1 MKDELSQLF
10 NERFT
15 GHESPVDPGLWDAIQ
30 GQIGSEQLAS
40 SEEGLKDLFKERF
53 NGHEIPVDPA
63 VWSSI
68 SQQLGHGAAAGGVG
82 AGVFTWVA
90 AAIGAVVIAGATYLY
105 LDQNEVPLEAALP
118 TTEMPAPAPSPV
130 APSHSA
136 PAMEVE
142 PTVQPLAEVPS
153 ERVKEQPSV
162 SPSAP
167 TRVAE
172 PAPQVIVPEPSRSE
186 AAPSNTSAGTEGAE
200 IVENI
205 IAELTTRVTEE
216 VLAEAAERSIA
227 TNTLPTQV
235 SEQAVPQ
242 LEALPERELPKLFLP
257 NTFTPNDDGVNDT
270 YTVFD
275 ADQFERVMM
284 RVYDV
289 RNDRLVF
296 STNTNQPWTGDGCLD
311 GYYLVA
317 VEAVT
322 SEGELVTQGK
332 VVWLNRNTMH

>member
-10 NERFT
+10 NERFA

-30 GQIGSEQLAS
+30 GQLGSEQLAS

-53 NGHEIPVDPA
+53 NGHEVPVDPA
-63 VWSSI
+63 VWSNI
-68 SQQLGHGAAAGGVG
+68 SQQLGHGAAAGSAGT
-82 AGVFTWVA
+82 GVFTWVA

-105 LDQNEVPLEAALP
+105 FDQNEAPLHAALP

-130 APSHSA
+130 VPSPSA
-136 PAMEVE
+136 PAMEVGTAE
-142 PTVQPLAEVPS
+142 KPLTVAPATTI
-153 ERVKEQPSV
+153 KEQTTTSPSV
-162 SPSAP
+162 PV
-167 TRVAE
+167 RVAE
-172 PAPQVIVPEPSRSE
+172 PTPQVIAPEASLSAAVPTTG
-186 AAPSNTSAGTEGAE
+186 AAETDGAQ
-200 IVENI
+200 IVEDI
-205 IAELTTRVTEE
+205 LTELTTRVTEE
-216 VLAEAAERSIA
+216 VLAEAAERNTMPA
-227 TNTLPTQV
+227 TPPATTSAPAVLEPEPLPK
-235 SEQAVPQ
+235 
-242 LEALPERELPKLFLP
+242 REVPKLFLP

-270 YTVFD
+270 YTVLD
-275 ADQFERVMM
+275 SDQFERVMM

-289 RNDRLVF
+289 RSDRLVF
-296 STNTNQPWTGDGCLD
+296 STNTNQPWTGDGCMD